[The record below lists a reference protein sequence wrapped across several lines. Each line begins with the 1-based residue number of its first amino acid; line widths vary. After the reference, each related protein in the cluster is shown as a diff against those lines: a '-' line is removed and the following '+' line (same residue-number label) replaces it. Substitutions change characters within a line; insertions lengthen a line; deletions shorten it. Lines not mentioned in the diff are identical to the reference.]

1 MSVLI
6 STEPFVFPVEAN
18 RLGATK
24 DLAHLVFIFYVT
36 RVDKVLGGRAVVEI
50 VYDLLLLA
58 LTLPYDLFGYNWNL
72 ADSNLRNDSKA
83 RQIMYLRQTCAAIL
97 SGQLVDHWL
106 VVVVLL
112 PSQKLGRKSIVQ
124 ILFGAQINLVVC
136 L

>member
-24 DLAHLVFIFYVT
+24 DLAHLVFIFDVT

-50 VYDLLLLA
+50 IYDLLLLA
-58 LTLPYDLFGYNWNL
+58 LTLPYDLFGNNWNL

-83 RQIMYLRQTCAAIL
+83 RQIMHLRQTCAAIL

-112 PSQKLGRKSIVQ
+112 SSQK
-124 ILFGAQINLVVC
+124 
-136 L
+136 